1 MASIYSPLYEQLGAP
16 VVAYYQQRSTA
27 AAREHREKLPL
38 VHISASSNWV
48 GSRGHAFGKGIR
60 KEITSS
66 IDAKYIP
73 NIQEEAWN
81 EGIGA
86 SKDIIYNEEVG
97 HRNCGNCLH
106 LVTCNDDFRVL
117 VWATHDSRNAK
128 PSNYRS
134 ILKCSKLLFPIDTSI
149 IENNPQAIEGE
160 HVSLDLEYRIDEIV
174 CCPCDYVGDEQYE
187 GIAILTRS

>member
-73 NIQEEAWN
+73 NIQEEAWLLM
-81 EGIGA
+81 
-86 SKDIIYNEEVG
+86 KDTFRRFRDTDIFKN
-97 HRNCGNCLH
+97 LF
-106 LVTCNDDFRVL
+106 VTL
-117 VWATHDSRNAK
+117 W
-128 PSNYRS
+128 
-134 ILKCSKLLFPIDTSI
+134 
-149 IENNPQAIEGE
+149 IE
-160 HVSLDLEYRIDEIV
+160 
-174 CCPCDYVGDEQYE
+174 CDQLGTCEK
-187 GIAILTRS
+187 